1 MTKKNDLSQDDK
13 KAWKDYIENPND
25 IYDKDNSTANSTNRK
40 DRFRFDL
47 HGYTLLEANNQ
58 IDKIIISCF
67 KNEYREI
74 LLITGKGLHSNTDH
88 DIYASKNLSKLRY
101 SVPDYIKTSQH
112 LSKLVHSI
120 EMADKK
126 DGGDGAILIKL
137 KKSL

>member
-1 MTKKNDLSQDDK
+1 MKKDKDISIKDLET
-13 KAWKDYIENPND
+13 WEEYIKNPKD
-25 IYDKDNSTANSTNRK
+25 IYNKEINNKETFRYN
-40 DRFRFDL
+40 RFRFDL

>member
-1 MTKKNDLSQDDK
+1 MKKDKDISIKDLET
-13 KAWKDYIENPND
+13 WEEYIKNPKD
-25 IYDKDNSTANSTNRK
+25 IYNKEINNKETFRYN
-40 DRFRFDL
+40 RFRFDL

-120 EMADKK
+120 EMADIK

>member
-1 MTKKNDLSQDDK
+1 MKKDKDISIKDLET
-13 KAWKDYIENPND
+13 WEEYIKNPKD
-25 IYDKDNSTANSTNRK
+25 IYNKEIKNKETFRYN
-40 DRFRFDL
+40 RFRFDL

-58 IDKIIISCF
+58 IDKIVTSCF